1 MDKIERKRLENEC
14 DKIREELKAR
24 EAMVAKS
31 RKLLEERGDERRKEI
46 RAFMDELREYAT
58 GEFAA
63 DASTVPSV
71 GGALKSIILRFDR
84 GGSSEYV
91 YVGFDTAFADVLH
104 GDWSKFD
111 YLRICKNHSR
121 LEEFEDALFKDKT
134 LIKPPHYSDCSDIV
148 MRKTW
153 VIMACFYL
161 VSGKNI
167 DKAIA
172 KFKQYIESAR
182 WEKCYD
188 DAASDEDVDIEVFG
202 EDLYKTYL
210 ASDYC
215 T

>member
-1 MDKIERKRLENEC
+1 MDKIERKQLENEC
-14 DKIREELKAR
+14 DKIREELKVR

-31 RKLLEERGDERRKEI
+31 RKLLEEKGAERRKEI
-46 RAFMDELREYAT
+46 RAFMDELREYAK

-63 DASTVPSV
+63 DASIPSV
-71 GGALKSIILRFDR
+71 GGALESIILRFSR
-84 GGSSEYV
+84 SSEYV
-91 YVGFDTAFADVLH
+91 YVGFDTAFADVLN
-104 GDWSKFD
+104 GYWSQFD
-111 YLRICKNHSR
+111 YLRICKDHSG
-121 LEEFEDALFKDKT
+121 LEGFEDALFKNKT
-134 LIKPPHYSDCSDIV
+134 LIKPPPYSDCSDIV
-148 MRKTW
+148 MRETW

-161 VSGKNI
+161 ASGKNI

-188 DAASDEDVDIEVFG
+188 DAASDEDIDIEVFG
-202 EDLYKTYL
+202 EDLYKAYL